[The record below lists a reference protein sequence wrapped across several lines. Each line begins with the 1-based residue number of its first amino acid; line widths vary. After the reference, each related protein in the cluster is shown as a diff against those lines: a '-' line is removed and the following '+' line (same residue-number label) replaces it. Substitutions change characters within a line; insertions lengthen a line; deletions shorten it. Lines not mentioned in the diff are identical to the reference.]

1 MTEENGTFCENLLSV
16 NFDNR
21 IMSTGNTILCF
32 IAGAATGAIA
42 ALLLAPDSGANT
54 RAKIRQGASDAAGLA
69 KEKILEGLDI
79 IEKALEGE

>member
-1 MTEENGTFCENLLSV
+1 
-16 NFDNR
+16 
-21 IMSTGNTILCF
+21 MSTGNTILCF

-79 IEKALEGE
+79 IEKALEEK

>member
-1 MTEENGTFCENLLSV
+1 MIGLMN
-16 NFDNR
+16 
-21 IMSTGNTILCF
+21 TGNTILCF

-54 RAKIRQGASDAAGLA
+54 RAKIKQGASDAAGLA

-79 IEKALEGE
+79 IEKALEEK

>member
-1 MTEENGTFCENLLSV
+1 MIGL
-16 NFDNR
+16 
-21 IMSTGNTILCF
+21 MSTGNTILCF

-42 ALLLAPDSGANT
+42 ALFLAPDSGANT

-79 IEKALEGE
+79 IEKALEEK

>member
-1 MTEENGTFCENLLSV
+1 MN
-16 NFDNR
+16 
-21 IMSTGNTILCF
+21 TGNTILCF

-54 RAKIRQGASDAAGLA
+54 RAKIKQGASDAAGLA

-79 IEKALEGE
+79 IEKALEEK

>member
-1 MTEENGTFCENLLSV
+1 
-16 NFDNR
+16 
-21 IMSTGNTILCF
+21 MSTGNTILCF